1 MINFKL
7 DKTSFKPQ
15 TMADAVNHKS
25 YYQQLTWQ
33 ERLSIT
39 FYLNS
44 VAYQYNA
51 KTPPKMNRNHFAV
64 KKLRNNG

>member
-7 DKTSFKPQ
+7 DRTAFKPQ
-15 TMADAVNHKS
+15 TLADAANHKI
-25 YYQQLTWQ
+25 YYQNLTWQ

-44 VAYQYNA
+44 IAYKFDVNN
-51 KTPPKMNRNHFAV
+51 PPKMNRNFFAV
-64 KKLRNNG
+64 KTLEGND